1 MVCFL
6 VKHNHSCEKYKHKS
20 AKIIERALMKA
31 SLNYHFVNA
40 AYLDA
45 LTEGV
50 IFTHLMHSQIA
61 EQ

>member
-1 MVCFL
+1 
-6 VKHNHSCEKYKHKS
+6 
-20 AKIIERALMKA
+20 MKA